1 MVPIPLAR
9 FIQGS
14 KTSSPYFKK
23 ENHVAENIEEITI
36 SYEDEDGR
44 LLTKELDKE
53 VLTKG
58 SWTTILFLY
67 QDMNKQTEEYGPPK
81 MRIGRYQKRG
91 GRFQLQSK
99 FNISS
104 AKQARQ
110 IRDILDKWV
119 EEIEG

>member
-1 MVPIPLAR
+1 LAE
-9 FIQGS
+9 
-14 KTSSPYFKK
+14 T
-23 ENHVAENIEEITI
+23 VEEISI
-36 SYEDEDGR
+36 AYEDEDGR

-58 SWTTILFLY
+58 SWATIMFLY

-91 GRFQLQSK
+91 GRYSLQSK

-104 AKQARQ
+104 VKQAGR
-110 IRDILDKWV
+110 IRDILDGWIKQ
-119 EEIEG
+119 IGD

>member
-1 MVPIPLAR
+1 M
-9 FIQGS
+9 
-14 KTSSPYFKK
+14 
-23 ENHVAENIEEITI
+23 AETVEEISI
-36 SYEDEDGR
+36 AYEDEDGR

-58 SWTTILFLY
+58 SWATIMFLY

-91 GRFQLQSK
+91 GRYSLQSK

-104 AKQARQ
+104 VKQAGQ
-110 IRDILDKWV
+110 IRDILDGWIKQ
-119 EEIEG
+119 IGD

>member
-1 MVPIPLAR
+1 LAE
-9 FIQGS
+9 
-14 KTSSPYFKK
+14 T
-23 ENHVAENIEEITI
+23 VEEISI
-36 SYEDEDGR
+36 AYEDEDGR

-58 SWTTILFLY
+58 SWATIMFLY

-91 GRFQLQSK
+91 GRYSLQSK

-104 AKQARQ
+104 VKQAGQ
-110 IRDILDKWV
+110 IRDILDGWIKQ
-119 EEIEG
+119 IGD

>member
-1 MVPIPLAR
+1 M
-9 FIQGS
+9 
-14 KTSSPYFKK
+14 
-23 ENHVAENIEEITI
+23 AENIEEITI